1 MYLKSIKAVGFKS
14 FADKIELDIKDG
26 ITCIVGPNG
35 SGKSNILDAVKWVLG
50 EQSVKTLRGTGSM
63 SDVIFNG
70 SKSRSPMS
78 RASVALTIDNS
89 NHYLKSEFNEIEVKR
104 VVYRTGENEYY
115 LNNAK
120 VRLKDI
126 TDLFIDSGASRDA
139 YNIISQGTVEDIVNS
154 KPEARR
160 VIIEEAAGVLK
171 YKKHKEESLRKLEKT
186 KDNLNTINLLIS
198 ELETSLEPL
207 RIQSIK
213 AKKFNEYKDN
223 LKNLEIALIVNDIK
237 KINLEYNKLKAR
249 NEELKSLIEEL
260 TAKINKD
267 TATLEVSKLSN
278 LEVESTLNKLNQN
291 LVELERQI
299 ANTNAKKTMI
309 LERKKLNSNNDATL
323 NNVLNLKEEILSIG
337 KNINSLEDEIKAL
350 NSKKDE
356 LKTTLD
362 SIDNEELILRKN
374 YVTESNEYNRKN
386 KELLELNNKIDILNN
401 NILNEVNIPLPVKSI
416 LNNPRLKGIYNTV
429 GKLLTFDDAYMNAI
443 ETTLGASINYLVVDS
458 ETSVK
463 QAINYLKEQG
473 LGRATFLPLN
483 IIKPKY
489 LDSNIIDSLKNTS
502 GFIDTAINLVKYDKA
517 YDNIMQNL
525 LATTIIVKDIDA
537 LNSIAKHL
545 NYKYKVVSLDG
556 DISYA
561 GGSISGGAKKNSNSI
576 LKDRY
581 ELTKLETNKV
591 NLETNIRVIDTK
603 INTLNQ
609 EQEEIKNKKN
619 KVNNEYIELKETI
632 NRKNISLAEL
642 QSNYKDKENTIKNN
656 EAILNNTVDIELDNI
671 LKSYYELNGRKD
683 NLLRTIK
690 DYKEKLETA
699 RGDLAELELNIK
711 NKNHSLNKYNSEFN
725 SNEITL
731 GKYDV
736 KLDNYL
742 LTLNEEYTMTYEKAL
757 HEIDTNIDIET
768 TRLQVSKLKSS
779 IKDLGEVNLGS
790 ISEFERV
797 NERYTFLTTQKDD
810 LVKSIEELETAIA
823 SLDEIMKER
832 FKATFA
838 SVNMEFQKVFKILFR
853 GGEGHL
859 ELTDKDNLLETGVEI
874 IAQPPG
880 KKLSS
885 ITLFSGGE
893 RTLTAISLLFAI
905 LNVKTV
911 PFVILDEVEAALDEA
926 NVDVFG
932 KYLET
937 RKDKSQFII
946 ITHKK
951 RTMEYADTLY
961 GITMQE
967 EGVSKLVSVRME
979 ENEEN
984 KDN

>member
-249 NEELKSLIEEL
+249 NEELMSLIEEL

-299 ANTNAKKTMI
+299 ADTNAKKTMI

-362 SIDNEELILRKN
+362 FIDNEELILRKN

-463 QAINYLKEQG
+463 QAINYLKEQR

-489 LDSNIIDSLKNTS
+489 LDSNIIDSLKNTA

-609 EQEEIKNKKN
+609 EQEELKNKKN

-671 LKSYYELNGRKD
+671 LKSYYELNGKKD

-979 ENEEN
+979 EK

>member
-50 EQSVKTLRGTGSM
+50 EQSVKSLRGSGSM

-104 VVYRTGENEYY
+104 VVYRSGENEYY
-115 LNNAK
+115 LNNTK

-139 YNIISQGTVEDIVNS
+139 YNIISQGTVEDIVSS

-186 KDNLNTINLLIS
+186 KDNLDTINLLIS

-223 LKNLEIALIVNDIK
+223 LKTLEIALIVNDIK
-237 KINLEYNKLKAR
+237 KINLEYNKLKTR

-260 TAKINKD
+260 NAKVSKD
-267 TATLEVSKLSN
+267 TATLEVNKLSN
-278 LEVESTLNKLNQN
+278 LEVEGALNKLNQN
-291 LVELERQI
+291 LVDLERLI
-299 ANTNAKKTMI
+299 ADTNAKKTLI
-309 LERKKLNSNNDATL
+309 LERKKLNSNNDITL
-323 NNVLNLKEEILSIG
+323 NNVLNLKEEVLSLE
-337 KNINSLEDEIKAL
+337 KNINSLEEEINTL
-350 NSKKDE
+350 NRKKDD
-356 LKTTLD
+356 LRASID
-362 SIDNEELILRKN
+362 SLDNEELILRKD
-374 YVTESNEYNRKN
+374 YVTNSNELNKKN
-386 KELLELNNKIDILNN
+386 KDLLELNNKIDILNN

-429 GKLLTFDDAYMNAI
+429 GKLLTFDDLYMNAI
-443 ETTLGASINYLVVDS
+443 ETTLGASLNYLVVDS

-463 QAINYLKEQG
+463 QAINYLKEQR

-483 IIKPKY
+483 IIKPKC
-489 LDSNIIDSLKNTS
+489 LDSSVLETLKNSS
-502 GFIDTAINLVKYDKA
+502 GFIDIAINLVKFDEA
-517 YDNIMQNL
+517 YRNIMQNL
-525 LATTIIVKDIDA
+525 LGNTIVVKDIDA
-537 LNSIAKHL
+537 LNSIAKLL
-545 NYKYKVVSLDG
+545 NYKYKVVSLEG

-581 ELTKLETNKV
+581 ELTKLETSKV
-591 NLETNIRVIDTK
+591 NLETSIHLLETK
-603 INTLNQ
+603 INGLNKDN
-609 EQEEIKNKKN
+609 EDLKTKKN
-619 KVNNEYIELKETI
+619 KLNNEFIELKETI
-632 NRKNISLAEL
+632 NRKSISLTEL
-642 QSNYKDKENTIKNN
+642 EQNYKDKENTIKNN
-656 EAILNNTVDIELDNI
+656 EAILNNTIDKELEDI
-671 LKSYYELNGRKD
+671 LKYYYELSGKKD
-683 NLLRTIK
+683 TLLRTIK
-690 DYKEKLETA
+690 EYKEKLETS
-699 RGDLAELELNIK
+699 REDLAEAELNIK
-711 NKNHSLNKYNSEFN
+711 NKNKDLNKYSTEFN
-725 SNEITL
+725 SNEVTL

-757 HEIDTNIDIET
+757 SEVDTNIDIET
-768 TRLQVSKLKSS
+768 TRLQVSKLKSL
-779 IKDLGEVNLGS
+779 IKELGEVNLGS
-790 ISEFERV
+790 ISEFERI
-797 NERYTFLTTQKDD
+797 NERYTFLTTQQDD
-810 LVKSIEELETAIA
+810 LVKSIEELKTAIL

-832 FKATFA
+832 FKETFEK
-838 SVNMEFQKVFKILFR
+838 VNTEFQKVFRILFR

-979 ENEEN
+979 ENEN
-984 KDN
+984 N

>member
-50 EQSVKTLRGTGSM
+50 EQSVKTLRGSGSM

-104 VVYRTGENEYY
+104 VVYRSGENEYY
-115 LNNAK
+115 LNNTK

-139 YNIISQGTVEDIVNS
+139 YNIISQGTVEDIVSS

-207 RIQSIK
+207 RVQSIK
-213 AKKFNEYKDN
+213 ARKYNEYKDN
-223 LKNLEIALIVNDIK
+223 LKTLEIALIVNDIK
-237 KINLEYNKLKAR
+237 KINLEYNKLKTR

-260 TAKINKD
+260 NAKVSKD
-267 TATLEVSKLSN
+267 TASLEITKLGN
-278 LEVESTLNKLNQN
+278 LEIEGTLNKLNQS
-291 LVELERQI
+291 LVELERLI
-299 ANTNAKKTMI
+299 ADTNAKKTLI
-309 LERKKLNSNNDATL
+309 LERKKLNSNNDVTL
-323 NNVLNLKEEILSIG
+323 NNVLNLKEEALSLE
-337 KNINSLEDEIKAL
+337 KNINSLEEEIKNL
-350 NSKKDE
+350 NTKKDD
-356 LKTTLD
+356 LRASID
-362 SIDNEELILRKN
+362 SLDNEELILRKD
-374 YVTESNEYNRKN
+374 YVTHSNELNKKN
-386 KELLELNNKIDILNN
+386 KDLLELNNRIDILNN

-429 GKLLTFDDAYMNAI
+429 GKLLTFDDMYMNAI
-443 ETTLGASINYLVVDS
+443 ETTLGASLNYLVVDN

-463 QAINYLKEQG
+463 QAINYLKEQR

-489 LDSNIIDSLKNTS
+489 LDSNILETLKNAS
-502 GFIDTAINLVKYDKA
+502 GFIDVAINLVKYDEA
-517 YDNIMQNL
+517 YSNIMQNL
-525 LATTIIVKDIDA
+525 LGNTIVVKDIDA
-537 LNSIAKHL
+537 LNSIAKLL
-545 NYKYKVVSLDG
+545 NYKYKVVSLEG

-591 NLETNIRVIDTK
+591 NLETSIHLLETK
-603 INTLNQ
+603 INALNKDN
-609 EQEEIKNKKN
+609 EELKNKKN
-619 KVNNEYIELKETI
+619 KLNNEYIELKETI
-632 NRKNISLAEL
+632 NRKNISLTEL
-642 QSNYKDKENTIKNN
+642 EQNYKDKENTIKNN
-656 EAILNNTVDIELDNI
+656 EAILNNTIDKELDDI
-671 LKSYYELNGRKD
+671 LKYYYELSGKKD
-683 NLLRTIK
+683 TLLRTIK
-690 DYKEKLETA
+690 EYKEKLETS
-699 RGDLAELELNIK
+699 RGDLAEAELNIK
-711 NKNHSLNKYNSEFN
+711 NKNKDLNKYNTEFN
-725 SNEITL
+725 SNEVTL

-757 HEIDTNIDIET
+757 SEVDTNIDIET
-768 TRLQVSKLKSS
+768 TRLQVSKLKSL
-779 IKDLGEVNLGS
+779 IKELGEVNLGS

-797 NERYTFLTTQKDD
+797 NERYTFLTTQQDD

-832 FKATFA
+832 FKETFEK
-838 SVNMEFQKVFKILFR
+838 VNLEFQKVFKILFR

-979 ENEEN
+979 ENEN
-984 KDN
+984 N

>member
-126 TDLFIDSGASRDA
+126 TNLFIDSGASRDA

-463 QAINYLKEQG
+463 QAINYLKEQR

-489 LDSNIIDSLKNTS
+489 LDSNIIDSLKNTT

-671 LKSYYELNGRKD
+671 LKSYYELNGKKD

-790 ISEFERV
+790 IAEFERV

-979 ENEEN
+979 EN

>member
-115 LNNAK
+115 LNNTK

-139 YNIISQGTVEDIVNS
+139 YNIISQGTVEDIVSS

-186 KDNLNTINLLIS
+186 KDNLNTINLLIN

-260 TAKINKD
+260 TARINKD
-267 TATLEVSKLSN
+267 TATLEVNKLSN

-291 LVELERQI
+291 LVDLEREI
-299 ANTNAKKTMI
+299 ADANAKKTMI
-309 LERKKLNSNNDATL
+309 LERKKLNSNNDVTL

-337 KNINSLEDEIKAL
+337 KNINSLEGEIKTL
-350 NSKKDE
+350 NSKKDD
-356 LKTTLD
+356 LKANID
-362 SIDNEELILRKN
+362 SIDNEELMLRKN
-374 YVTESNEYNRKN
+374 YVTESNEYNQKN
-386 KELLELNNKIDILNN
+386 KELLELNNRIDILNN
-401 NILNEVNIPLPVKSI
+401 NILNEVNVPLPVKSI

-429 GKLLTFDDAYMNAI
+429 GKLLTFDDIYMSAI
-443 ETTLGASINYLVVDS
+443 ETTLGASLNYLVVDN
-458 ETSVK
+458 EASVK
-463 QAINYLKEQG
+463 QAINYLKEQR

-489 LDSNIIDSLKNTS
+489 LESSVEKTLKNTS
-502 GFIDTAINLVKYDKA
+502 GFVDTAINLVKYDSA

-525 LATTIIVKDIDA
+525 LATTIVVKDIDA
-537 LNSIAKHL
+537 LNNIAKRL

-591 NLETNIRVIDTK
+591 NLETSIRVIEAK
-603 INTLNQ
+603 INSLNQ
-609 EQEEIKNKKN
+609 EQEEMILKKN
-619 KVNNEYIELKETI
+619 KLNNEYIELKETI
-632 NRKNISLAEL
+632 NRKNISLSEL
-642 QSNYKDKENTIKNN
+642 QNNYKDKETTIKNN

-683 NLLRTIK
+683 KLLRTIK

-711 NKNHSLNKYNSEFN
+711 NKNRDLNKYNSEFN
-725 SNEITL
+725 SNEVIL

-757 HEIDTNIDIET
+757 REVDTNIDIET

-779 IKDLGEVNLGS
+779 IKELGEVNLGS

-797 NERYTFLTTQKDD
+797 NERHTFLTTQKTD

-832 FKATFA
+832 FKATFEA
-838 SVNMEFQKVFKILFR
+838 VNNEFQNVFKILFR
-853 GGEGHL
+853 GDEGHL

-979 ENEEN
+979 ENET

>member
-78 RASVALTIDNS
+78 RASVSLTIDNS

-115 LNNAK
+115 LNNTK

-139 YNIISQGTVEDIVNS
+139 YNIISQGTVEDIVSS

-186 KDNLNTINLLIS
+186 KDNLNTINLLIN

-207 RIQSIK
+207 RVQSIK
-213 AKKFNEYKDN
+213 AKKFNEYKNN

-249 NEELKSLIEEL
+249 NEELKTLIEEL
-260 TAKINKD
+260 NAKVSKD
-267 TATLEVSKLSN
+267 TATLEVNKLSN
-278 LEVESTLNKLNQN
+278 LEVETTLNKLNQN

-299 ANTNAKKTMI
+299 ADTNAKKTMI

-337 KNINSLEDEIKAL
+337 KNINSLEEEIKTL
-350 NSKKDE
+350 NSKKE
-356 LKTTLD
+356 KLKSNLD
-362 SIDNEELILRKN
+362 SIDNEELIIRKN
-374 YVTESNEYNRKN
+374 YVTESNEYNKKN
-386 KELLELNNKIDILNN
+386 KELLELNNRMDILNN
-401 NILNEVNIPLPVKSI
+401 NILNEVNVPLPVKSI

-429 GKLLTFDDAYMNAI
+429 GKLLNFDDAYMNAI
-443 ETTLGASINYLVVDS
+443 ETTLGASLNYLVVDN

-463 QAINYLKEQG
+463 QAINYLKEQR

-489 LDSNIIDSLKNTS
+489 LESNVLDTLKNMS
-502 GFIDTAINLVKYDKA
+502 GFVDTAINLVKYDPA

-525 LATTIIVKDIDA
+525 LSTTIVVKDIDA
-537 LNSIAKHL
+537 LNNIAKRL
-545 NYKYKVVSLDG
+545 NYKYKIVSLDG

-561 GGSISGGAKKNSNSI
+561 GGSISGGAKKNGNSI

-591 NLETNIRVIDTK
+591 NLETSIRVIEAK
-603 INTLNQ
+603 INSLNQ

-619 KVNNEYIELKETI
+619 KINNEYIELKETI
-632 NRKNISLAEL
+632 NRKNISLSEL
-642 QSNYKDKENTIKNN
+642 RSNYKDKENTIKNN
-656 EAILNNTVDIELDNI
+656 EAILNNTVDQELDNI
-671 LKSYYELNGRKD
+671 LKTYYDLNGQKD

-711 NKNHSLNKYNSEFN
+711 NKNKDLNKYNSEFN
-725 SNEITL
+725 INEITL

-757 HEIDTNIDIET
+757 REVDTNIDIET

-779 IKDLGEVNLGS
+779 IKELGEVNLGS
-790 ISEFERV
+790 IAEFERV

-832 FKATFA
+832 FKATFEA
-838 SVNMEFQKVFKILFR
+838 VNNEFQKVFKILFR

-979 ENEEN
+979 DNET

>member
-260 TAKINKD
+260 TAKINKN

-299 ANTNAKKTMI
+299 ADTNAKKTMI

-429 GKLLTFDDAYMNAI
+429 GKLLTFDDAYMSAI

-463 QAINYLKEQG
+463 QAINYLKEQR

-483 IIKPKY
+483 IIKPKC

-979 ENEEN
+979 EN

>member
-299 ANTNAKKTMI
+299 ADTNAKKTMI

-463 QAINYLKEQG
+463 QAINYLKEQR

-489 LDSNIIDSLKNTS
+489 LDSNIIDSLKNTT

-591 NLETNIRVIDTK
+591 NLETNIRAIDTK

-671 LKSYYELNGRKD
+671 LKSYYELNGKKD

-711 NKNHSLNKYNSEFN
+711 NKNHSLNKYNNEFN

-790 ISEFERV
+790 IAEFERV

-979 ENEEN
+979 EN

>member
-186 KDNLNTINLLIS
+186 KDNLNTINLLIN

-299 ANTNAKKTMI
+299 ADTNAKKTMI

-463 QAINYLKEQG
+463 QAINYLKEQR

-489 LDSNIIDSLKNTS
+489 LDSNIIDSLKNTA

-609 EQEEIKNKKN
+609 EQEELKNKKN

-671 LKSYYELNGRKD
+671 LKSYYELNGKKD

-790 ISEFERV
+790 IAEFERV

-810 LVKSIEELETAIA
+810 LVKSIEELETAIT

-853 GGEGHL
+853 GGEGRL

-979 ENEEN
+979 EN

>member
-78 RASVALTIDNS
+78 RASVSLTIDNS

-115 LNNAK
+115 LNNTK

-139 YNIISQGTVEDIVNS
+139 YNIISQGTVEDIVSS

-207 RIQSIK
+207 RVQSIK

-249 NEELKSLIEEL
+249 NEELKTLIEEL
-260 TAKINKD
+260 NAKVSKD
-267 TATLEVSKLSN
+267 TATLEVNKLSN
-278 LEVESTLNKLNQN
+278 LEVETTLNKLNQN

-299 ANTNAKKTMI
+299 ADTNAKKTMI

-337 KNINSLEDEIKAL
+337 KNINFLEEEIKTL
-350 NSKKDE
+350 NSKKE
-356 LKTTLD
+356 KLKSNLD

-374 YVTESNEYNRKN
+374 YVTESNEYNNKN
-386 KELLELNNKIDILNN
+386 KELLELNNRMDILNN
-401 NILNEVNIPLPVKSI
+401 NILNEVNVPLPVKSI

-429 GKLLTFDDAYMNAI
+429 GKLLTFDDIYMNAI
-443 ETTLGASINYLVVDS
+443 ETTLGASLNYLVVDN

-463 QAINYLKEQG
+463 QAINYLKEQR

-483 IIKPKY
+483 IIKFKY
-489 LDSNIIDSLKNTS
+489 LDSNVLDTLKNMS
-502 GFIDTAINLVKYDKA
+502 GFVDIAINLVKYDPA

-525 LATTIIVKDIDA
+525 LATTIVVKDIDA
-537 LNSIAKHL
+537 LNNIAKRL
-545 NYKYKVVSLDG
+545 NYKYKIVSLDG

-581 ELTKLETNKV
+581 ELTKLETSKV
-591 NLETNIRVIDTK
+591 NLETNIRVIETK
-603 INTLNQ
+603 INSLNQ

-619 KVNNEYIELKETI
+619 KINNEYIELKETI
-632 NRKNISLAEL
+632 NRKNISLSEL
-642 QSNYKDKENTIKNN
+642 KNNYKDKENTIKNN
-656 EAILNNTVDIELDNI
+656 EAILNNTVDQELDNI
-671 LKSYYELNGRKD
+671 LKTYYDLNGQKD

-690 DYKEKLETA
+690 DYKEKLELA

-711 NKNHSLNKYNSEFN
+711 NKNKDLNKYNSEFN

-757 HEIDTNIDIET
+757 REVDTNIDIET

-779 IKDLGEVNLGS
+779 IKELGEVSLGS
-790 ISEFERV
+790 IAEFERV

-832 FKATFA
+832 FKATFEA
-838 SVNMEFQKVFKILFR
+838 VNNEFQKVFKILFR

-979 ENEEN
+979 EN

>member
-299 ANTNAKKTMI
+299 ADTNAKKTMI

-463 QAINYLKEQG
+463 QAINYLKEQR

-489 LDSNIIDSLKNTS
+489 LDSNIIDSLKNTT

-609 EQEEIKNKKN
+609 EQEELKNKKN

-671 LKSYYELNGRKD
+671 LKSYYELNGKKD

-790 ISEFERV
+790 IAEFERV

-979 ENEEN
+979 EN

>member
-186 KDNLNTINLLIS
+186 KDNLNTINLLIN

-299 ANTNAKKTMI
+299 ADTNAKKTMI

-463 QAINYLKEQG
+463 QAINYLKEQR

-483 IIKPKY
+483 IIKPKC

-609 EQEEIKNKKN
+609 EQEELKSKKN

-671 LKSYYELNGRKD
+671 LKSYYELNGKKD

-790 ISEFERV
+790 IAEFERV

-951 RTMEYADTLY
+951 RTMEYADILY

-979 ENEEN
+979 EN

>member
-186 KDNLNTINLLIS
+186 KDNLNTINLLIN

-299 ANTNAKKTMI
+299 ADTNAKKTMI

-463 QAINYLKEQG
+463 QAINYLKEQR

-483 IIKPKY
+483 IIKPKC

-609 EQEEIKNKKN
+609 EQEELKNKKN

-790 ISEFERV
+790 IAEFERV

-951 RTMEYADTLY
+951 RTMEYADILY

-979 ENEEN
+979 EN

>member
-115 LNNAK
+115 LNNTK

-139 YNIISQGTVEDIVNS
+139 YNIISQGTVEDIVSS

-186 KDNLNTINLLIS
+186 KDNLDTINLLIN

-267 TATLEVSKLSN
+267 TATLEVNKLSN
-278 LEVESTLNKLNQN
+278 LEVEGTLNKLNQN
-291 LVELERQI
+291 LVELEREI
-299 ANTNAKKTMI
+299 AETNAKKTMI
-309 LERKKLNSNNDATL
+309 LERKKLNSNNDVTL

-337 KNINSLEDEIKAL
+337 KNINSLEEEIKTL
-350 NSKKDE
+350 NNKKDD
-356 LKTTLD
+356 LKANMD

-386 KELLELNNKIDILNN
+386 KELLELNNRIDILNN
-401 NILNEVNIPLPVKSI
+401 NILNEVNVPLPVKSI

-429 GKLLTFDDAYMNAI
+429 GKLLTFDDIYMSAI
-443 ETTLGASINYLVVDS
+443 ETTLGASLNYLVVDN
-458 ETSVK
+458 EASVK
-463 QAINYLKEQG
+463 QAINYLKEQR

-489 LDSNIIDSLKNTS
+489 LDSSVEETLKNTS
-502 GFIDTAINLVKYDKA
+502 GFVDTAINLVKYDVA

-525 LATTIIVKDIDA
+525 LATTIVVKDIDA
-537 LNSIAKHL
+537 LNSIAKRL

-591 NLETNIRVIDTK
+591 NLETSIRVIETK
-603 INTLNQ
+603 INSLNQ

-619 KVNNEYIELKETI
+619 KLNNEYIELKETI
-632 NRKNISLAEL
+632 NRKNISLSEL
-642 QSNYKDKENTIKNN
+642 QNNYKDKETTIKNN

-711 NKNHSLNKYNSEFN
+711 NKNRDLNKYNSEFN
-725 SNEITL
+725 SNEVIL

-757 HEIDTNIDIET
+757 REVDTNIDIET

-779 IKDLGEVNLGS
+779 IKELGEVNLGS
-790 ISEFERV
+790 IAEFERV
-797 NERYTFLTTQKDD
+797 NERYTFLTTQKTD
-810 LVKSIEELETAIA
+810 LVKSVEELETAIA

-832 FKATFA
+832 FKATFEA
-838 SVNMEFQKVFKILFR
+838 VNSEFQKVFKILFR

-979 ENEEN
+979 DNET

>member
-115 LNNAK
+115 LNNTK

-139 YNIISQGTVEDIVNS
+139 YNIISQGTVEDIVSS

-186 KDNLNTINLLIS
+186 KDNLNTINLLIN

-267 TATLEVSKLSN
+267 TATLEVNKLSN

-291 LVELERQI
+291 LVDLEREI
-299 ANTNAKKTMI
+299 ADANAKKTMI
-309 LERKKLNSNNDATL
+309 LERKKLNSNNDVTL

-337 KNINSLEDEIKAL
+337 KNINSLEGEIKTL
-350 NSKKDE
+350 NSKKDD
-356 LKTTLD
+356 LKANID
-362 SIDNEELILRKN
+362 SIDNEELMLRKN
-374 YVTESNEYNRKN
+374 YVTESNEYNQKN
-386 KELLELNNKIDILNN
+386 KELLELNNRIDILNN
-401 NILNEVNIPLPVKSI
+401 NILNEVNVPLPVKSI

-429 GKLLTFDDAYMNAI
+429 GKLLTFDDIYMSAI
-443 ETTLGASINYLVVDS
+443 ETTLGASLNYLVVDN
-458 ETSVK
+458 EASVK
-463 QAINYLKEQG
+463 QAINYLKEQR

-489 LDSNIIDSLKNTS
+489 LESSVEKTLKNTS
-502 GFIDTAINLVKYDKA
+502 GFVDTAINLVKYDSA

-525 LATTIIVKDIDA
+525 LATTIVVKDIDA
-537 LNSIAKHL
+537 LNNIAKRL

-561 GGSISGGAKKNSNSI
+561 GGSISGGSKKNSNSI

-591 NLETNIRVIDTK
+591 NLETSIRVIEAK
-603 INTLNQ
+603 INSLNQ
-609 EQEEIKNKKN
+609 EQEEMILKKN
-619 KVNNEYIELKETI
+619 KLNNEYIELKETI
-632 NRKNISLAEL
+632 NRKNISLSEL
-642 QSNYKDKENTIKNN
+642 QNNYKDKETTIKNN

-671 LKSYYELNGRKD
+671 LKGYYELNGRKD
-683 NLLRTIK
+683 KLLRTIK

-711 NKNHSLNKYNSEFN
+711 NKNRDLNKYNSEFN
-725 SNEITL
+725 SNEVIL

-757 HEIDTNIDIET
+757 REVDTNIDIET

-779 IKDLGEVNLGS
+779 IKELGEVNLGS
-790 ISEFERV
+790 ISEFERL
-797 NERYTFLTTQKDD
+797 NERYTFLTTQKTD

-832 FKATFA
+832 FKATFEA
-838 SVNMEFQKVFKILFR
+838 VNNEFQKVFKILFR

-979 ENEEN
+979 ENET

>member
-78 RASVALTIDNS
+78 RASVSLTIDNS

-115 LNNAK
+115 LNNTK

-139 YNIISQGTVEDIVNS
+139 YNIISQGTVEDIVSS

-186 KDNLNTINLLIS
+186 KDNLNTINLLIN

-207 RIQSIK
+207 RVQSIK
-213 AKKFNEYKDN
+213 AKKFNEYKNN

-249 NEELKSLIEEL
+249 NEELKTLIEEL
-260 TAKINKD
+260 NAKVSKD
-267 TATLEVSKLSN
+267 TATLEVNKLSN
-278 LEVESTLNKLNQN
+278 LEVETTLNKLNQN

-299 ANTNAKKTMI
+299 ADTNAKKTMI

-323 NNVLNLKEEILSIG
+323 NNVLNLKEEVLSIG
-337 KNINSLEDEIKAL
+337 KNINSLEEEIKTL
-350 NSKKDE
+350 NSKKE
-356 LKTTLD
+356 KLKSTLD

-374 YVTESNEYNRKN
+374 YVTESNEYNKKN
-386 KELLELNNKIDILNN
+386 KELLELNNRMDILNN
-401 NILNEVNIPLPVKSI
+401 NILNEVNVPLPVKSI

-443 ETTLGASINYLVVDS
+443 ETTLGASLNYLVVDN

-463 QAINYLKEQG
+463 QAINYLKEQR

-489 LDSNIIDSLKNTS
+489 LDSNVLDTLKNMS
-502 GFIDTAINLVKYDKA
+502 GFVDTAINLVKYDPA

-525 LATTIIVKDIDA
+525 LSTTIVVKDIDA
-537 LNSIAKHL
+537 LNNIAKRL
-545 NYKYKVVSLDG
+545 NYKYKIVSLDG

-561 GGSISGGAKKNSNSI
+561 GGSISGGAKKNGNSI

-591 NLETNIRVIDTK
+591 NLETSIRVIEAK
-603 INTLNQ
+603 INSLNQ

-619 KVNNEYIELKETI
+619 KINNEYIELKETI
-632 NRKNISLAEL
+632 NRKNISLSEL
-642 QSNYKDKENTIKNN
+642 RSNYKDKENTIKNN
-656 EAILNNTVDIELDNI
+656 EAILNNTVDQELDNI
-671 LKSYYELNGRKD
+671 LKTYYDLNGQKD

-711 NKNHSLNKYNSEFN
+711 NKNKDLNKYTSEFN

-757 HEIDTNIDIET
+757 REVDTNIDIET

-779 IKDLGEVNLGS
+779 IKELGEVNLGS
-790 ISEFERV
+790 IAEFERV

-832 FKATFA
+832 FKTTFEA
-838 SVNMEFQKVFKILFR
+838 VNNEFQKVFKILFR

-979 ENEEN
+979 EN

>member
-50 EQSVKTLRGTGSM
+50 EQSVKSLRGSGSM

-104 VVYRTGENEYY
+104 VVYRSGENEYY
-115 LNNAK
+115 LNNTK

-139 YNIISQGTVEDIVNS
+139 YNIISQGTVEDIVSS

-223 LKNLEIALIVNDIK
+223 LKTLEIALIVNDIK
-237 KINLEYNKLKAR
+237 KINLEYNKLKTR

-260 TAKINKD
+260 NAKVSKD
-267 TATLEVSKLSN
+267 TATLEVNKLSN
-278 LEVESTLNKLNQN
+278 LEVEGALNKLNQN
-291 LVELERQI
+291 LVDLERLI
-299 ANTNAKKTMI
+299 ADTNAKKTLI
-309 LERKKLNSNNDATL
+309 LERKKLNSNNDITL
-323 NNVLNLKEEILSIG
+323 NNVLNLKEEVLSLE
-337 KNINSLEDEIKAL
+337 KNINSLEEEINTL
-350 NSKKDE
+350 DRKKDD
-356 LKTTLD
+356 LRASID
-362 SIDNEELILRKN
+362 SLDNEELILRKD
-374 YVTESNEYNRKN
+374 YVTNSNELNKKN
-386 KELLELNNKIDILNN
+386 KDLLELNNKIDILNN

-429 GKLLTFDDAYMNAI
+429 GKLLTFDDLYMNAI
-443 ETTLGASINYLVVDS
+443 ETTLGASLNYLVVDS

-463 QAINYLKEQG
+463 QAINYLKEQR

-489 LDSNIIDSLKNTS
+489 LDSSVLETLKNSS
-502 GFIDTAINLVKYDKA
+502 GFIDIAINLVKFDEA
-517 YDNIMQNL
+517 YSNIMQNL
-525 LATTIIVKDIDA
+525 LGNTIVVKDIDA
-537 LNSIAKHL
+537 LNNIAKLL
-545 NYKYKVVSLDG
+545 NYKYKVVSLEG

-581 ELTKLETNKV
+581 ELTKLETSKV
-591 NLETNIRVIDTK
+591 NLETSIHLLETK
-603 INTLNQ
+603 INGLNKDN
-609 EQEEIKNKKN
+609 EDLKTKKN
-619 KVNNEYIELKETI
+619 KLNNEFIELKETI
-632 NRKNISLAEL
+632 NRKNISLTEL
-642 QSNYKDKENTIKNN
+642 EQNYKDKENTIKNN
-656 EAILNNTVDIELDNI
+656 EAILNNTIDKELEDI
-671 LKSYYELNGRKD
+671 LKYYYELSGKKD
-683 NLLRTIK
+683 TLLRTIK
-690 DYKEKLETA
+690 EYKEKLETS
-699 RGDLAELELNIK
+699 REDLAEAELNIK
-711 NKNHSLNKYNSEFN
+711 NKNKDLNKYSNEFN
-725 SNEITL
+725 SNEVTL

-757 HEIDTNIDIET
+757 SEVDTNIDIET
-768 TRLQVSKLKSS
+768 TRLQVSKLKSL
-779 IKDLGEVNLGS
+779 IKELGEVNLGG
-790 ISEFERV
+790 ISEFERI
-797 NERYTFLTTQKDD
+797 NERYTFLTTQQDD
-810 LVKSIEELETAIA
+810 LVKSIDELKTAIL

-832 FKATFA
+832 FKETFEK
-838 SVNMEFQKVFKILFR
+838 VNTEFQKVFRILFR

-979 ENEEN
+979 ENEN
-984 KDN
+984 N

>member
-78 RASVALTIDNS
+78 RASVSLTIDNS

-115 LNNAK
+115 LNNTK

-139 YNIISQGTVEDIVNS
+139 YNIISQGTVEDIVSS

-207 RIQSIK
+207 RVQSIK

-249 NEELKSLIEEL
+249 NEELKTLIEEL
-260 TAKINKD
+260 NAKVSKD
-267 TATLEVSKLSN
+267 TATLEVNKLSN
-278 LEVESTLNKLNQN
+278 LEVETTLNKLNQN

-299 ANTNAKKTMI
+299 ADTNAKKTMI

-337 KNINSLEDEIKAL
+337 KNINFLEEEIKTL
-350 NSKKDE
+350 NSKKE
-356 LKTTLD
+356 KLKSNLD

-374 YVTESNEYNRKN
+374 YVTESNEYNNKN
-386 KELLELNNKIDILNN
+386 KELLELNNRMDILNN
-401 NILNEVNIPLPVKSI
+401 NILNEVNVPLPVKSI

-429 GKLLTFDDAYMNAI
+429 GKLLTFDDIYMNAI
-443 ETTLGASINYLVVDS
+443 ETTLGASLNYLVVDN

-463 QAINYLKEQG
+463 QAINYLKEQR

-489 LDSNIIDSLKNTS
+489 LDSNVLDTLKNMS
-502 GFIDTAINLVKYDKA
+502 GFVDIAINLVKYDPA

-525 LATTIIVKDIDA
+525 LATTIVVKDIDA
-537 LNSIAKHL
+537 LNNIAKRL
-545 NYKYKVVSLDG
+545 NYKYKIVSLDG

-581 ELTKLETNKV
+581 ELTKLETSKV
-591 NLETNIRVIDTK
+591 NLETNIRVIETK
-603 INTLNQ
+603 INSLNQ

-619 KVNNEYIELKETI
+619 KINNEYIELKETI
-632 NRKNISLAEL
+632 NRKNISLSEL
-642 QSNYKDKENTIKNN
+642 KNNYKDKENTIKNN
-656 EAILNNTVDIELDNI
+656 EAILNNTVDQELDNI
-671 LKSYYELNGRKD
+671 LKTYYDLNGQKD
-683 NLLRTIK
+683 NLLRIIK
-690 DYKEKLETA
+690 DYKEKLELA

-711 NKNHSLNKYNSEFN
+711 NKNKDLNKYNSEFN
-725 SNEITL
+725 SNEVTL

-757 HEIDTNIDIET
+757 REVDTNIDIET

-779 IKDLGEVNLGS
+779 IKELGEVNLGS
-790 ISEFERV
+790 IAEFERV
-797 NERYTFLTTQKDD
+797 NERYTFLTTQKED

-832 FKATFA
+832 FKATFEA
-838 SVNMEFQKVFKILFR
+838 VNNEFQKVFKILFR

-979 ENEEN
+979 EN

>member
-186 KDNLNTINLLIS
+186 KDNLNTINLLIN

-237 KINLEYNKLKAR
+237 KINLEYNKLKQR

-267 TATLEVSKLSN
+267 TANLEVNKLSN
-278 LEVESTLNKLNQN
+278 LEVEGTLNKLNQN

-299 ANTNAKKTMI
+299 ADTNAKKTMI

-463 QAINYLKEQG
+463 QAINYLKEQR

-489 LDSNIIDSLKNTS
+489 LDSNIIDSLKNTA

-671 LKSYYELNGRKD
+671 LKSYYELNGKKD

-790 ISEFERV
+790 IAEFERV

-979 ENEEN
+979 EN

>member
-186 KDNLNTINLLIS
+186 KDNLNTINLLIN

-299 ANTNAKKTMI
+299 ADTNAKKTMI

-323 NNVLNLKEEILSIG
+323 NNVLNLKEEILSIS

-356 LKTTLD
+356 LRTTLD

-443 ETTLGASINYLVVDS
+443 ETTLGASINYLVVDN

-463 QAINYLKEQG
+463 QAINYLKEQR

-489 LDSNIIDSLKNTS
+489 LDSNIIDSLKNTT

-591 NLETNIRVIDTK
+591 NLETSIRVIDTK

-609 EQEEIKNKKN
+609 EQEEIKNKKS

-671 LKSYYELNGRKD
+671 LKSYYELNGKKD

-690 DYKEKLETA
+690 DYKERLETA

-790 ISEFERV
+790 IAEFERV
-797 NERYTFLTTQKDD
+797 NERYTFLTTQKND
-810 LVKSIEELETAIA
+810 LVKSIAELETAIA

-979 ENEEN
+979 EN

>member
-50 EQSVKTLRGTGSM
+50 EQSVKSLRGSGSM

-104 VVYRTGENEYY
+104 VVYRSGENEYY
-115 LNNAK
+115 LNNTK

-139 YNIISQGTVEDIVNS
+139 YNIISQGTVEDIVSS

-223 LKNLEIALIVNDIK
+223 LKTLEIALIVNDIK
-237 KINLEYNKLKAR
+237 KINLEYNKLKTR

-260 TAKINKD
+260 NAKVSKD
-267 TATLEVSKLSN
+267 TATLEVNKLSN
-278 LEVESTLNKLNQN
+278 LEVEGALNKLNQN
-291 LVELERQI
+291 LVDLERLI
-299 ANTNAKKTMI
+299 ADTNAKKTLI
-309 LERKKLNSNNDATL
+309 LERKKLNSNNDITL
-323 NNVLNLKEEILSIG
+323 NNVLNLKEEVLSLE
-337 KNINSLEDEIKAL
+337 KNINSLEEEINTL
-350 NSKKDE
+350 DRKKDD
-356 LKTTLD
+356 LRASID
-362 SIDNEELILRKN
+362 SLDNEELILRKD
-374 YVTESNEYNRKN
+374 YVTNSNELNKKN
-386 KELLELNNKIDILNN
+386 KDLLELNNKIDILNN

-429 GKLLTFDDAYMNAI
+429 GKLLTFDDLYMNAI
-443 ETTLGASINYLVVDS
+443 ETTLGASLNYLVVDS

-463 QAINYLKEQG
+463 QAINYLKEQR

-489 LDSNIIDSLKNTS
+489 LDSSVLETLKNS
-502 GFIDTAINLVKYDKA
+502 AGFIDVAINLVKFDEA
-517 YDNIMQNL
+517 YSNIMQNL
-525 LATTIIVKDIDA
+525 LGNTIVVKDIDA
-537 LNSIAKHL
+537 LNTIAKLL
-545 NYKYKVVSLDG
+545 NYKYKVVSLEG

-581 ELTKLETNKV
+581 ELTKLETSKV
-591 NLETNIRVIDTK
+591 NLETSIHLLETK
-603 INTLNQ
+603 INGLNKDN
-609 EQEEIKNKKN
+609 EELKNKKN
-619 KVNNEYIELKETI
+619 KLNNEYIELKETI
-632 NRKNISLAEL
+632 NRKNISLTEL
-642 QSNYKDKENTIKNN
+642 EQNYNDKENTIKNN
-656 EAILNNTVDIELDNI
+656 EAILNNTIDKELEDI
-671 LKSYYELNGRKD
+671 LKYYYELNGKKD
-683 NLLRTIK
+683 TLLRTIK
-690 DYKEKLETA
+690 EYKEKLETS
-699 RGDLAELELNIK
+699 REDLAEAELNIK
-711 NKNHSLNKYNSEFN
+711 NKNKDLNKYSTEFN
-725 SNEITL
+725 SNEVTL

-757 HEIDTNIDIET
+757 SEVDTNIDIET
-768 TRLQVSKLKSS
+768 TRLQVSKLKSL

-790 ISEFERV
+790 ISEFERI
-797 NERYTFLTTQKDD
+797 NERYTFLTTQQDD
-810 LVKSIEELETAIA
+810 LVKSIEELKTAIL

-832 FKATFA
+832 FKETFEK
-838 SVNMEFQKVFKILFR
+838 VNTEFQKVFRILFR

-979 ENEEN
+979 ENEN
-984 KDN
+984 N

>member
-50 EQSVKTLRGTGSM
+50 EQSVKSLRGSGSM

-104 VVYRTGENEYY
+104 VVYRSGENEYY
-115 LNNAK
+115 LNNTK

-139 YNIISQGTVEDIVNS
+139 YNIISQGTVEDIVSS

-223 LKNLEIALIVNDIK
+223 LKTLEIALIVNDIK
-237 KINLEYNKLKAR
+237 KINLEYNKLKTR

-260 TAKINKD
+260 SAKVSKD
-267 TATLEVSKLSN
+267 TATLEVNKLSN
-278 LEVESTLNKLNQN
+278 LEVEGALNKLNQN
-291 LVELERQI
+291 LVDLECLI
-299 ANTNAKKTMI
+299 ADTNAKKTLI
-309 LERKKLNSNNDATL
+309 LERKKLNSNNDITL
-323 NNVLNLKEEILSIG
+323 NNVLNLKEEVLSLE
-337 KNINSLEDEIKAL
+337 KNINSLEEEINTL
-350 NSKKDE
+350 NRKKDD
-356 LKTTLD
+356 LRASID
-362 SIDNEELILRKN
+362 SLDNEELILRKD
-374 YVTESNEYNRKN
+374 YVTNSNELNKKN
-386 KELLELNNKIDILNN
+386 KDLLELNNKIDILNN

-429 GKLLTFDDAYMNAI
+429 GKLLTFDDLYMNAI
-443 ETTLGASINYLVVDS
+443 ETTLGASLNYLVVDS
-458 ETSVK
+458 EISVK
-463 QAINYLKEQG
+463 QAINYLKEQR

-483 IIKPKY
+483 IIKPKC
-489 LDSNIIDSLKNTS
+489 LDSSVLETLKNSS
-502 GFIDTAINLVKYDKA
+502 GFIDIAINLVKFDEA
-517 YDNIMQNL
+517 YSNIMQNL
-525 LATTIIVKDIDA
+525 LGNTIVVKDIDA
-537 LNSIAKHL
+537 LNNIAKLL
-545 NYKYKVVSLDG
+545 NYKYKVVSLEG

-581 ELTKLETNKV
+581 ELTKLETSKV
-591 NLETNIRVIDTK
+591 NLETSIHLLETK
-603 INTLNQ
+603 INALNKDN
-609 EQEEIKNKKN
+609 EDLKTKKN
-619 KVNNEYIELKETI
+619 KFNNEYIELKETI
-632 NRKNISLAEL
+632 NRKSISLTEL
-642 QSNYKDKENTIKNN
+642 EQNYKDKENTIKNN
-656 EAILNNTVDIELDNI
+656 EAILNNTIDKELEDI
-671 LKSYYELNGRKD
+671 LKYYYELSGKKD
-683 NLLRTIK
+683 TLLRTIK
-690 DYKEKLETA
+690 EYKEKLETS
-699 RGDLAELELNIK
+699 REDLAEAELNIK
-711 NKNHSLNKYNSEFN
+711 NKNKDLNKYNTEFN
-725 SNEITL
+725 SNEVTL

-757 HEIDTNIDIET
+757 SEVDTNIDIET
-768 TRLQVSKLKSS
+768 TRLQVSKLKSL
-779 IKDLGEVNLGS
+779 IKELGEVNLGS
-790 ISEFERV
+790 ISEFERI
-797 NERYTFLTTQKDD
+797 NERYTFLTTQQDD
-810 LVKSIEELETAIA
+810 LVKSIEELKTAIL

-832 FKATFA
+832 FKETFEK
-838 SVNMEFQKVFKILFR
+838 VNTEFQKVFRILFR

-979 ENEEN
+979 ENEN
-984 KDN
+984 N

>member
-186 KDNLNTINLLIS
+186 KDNLNTINLLIN

-249 NEELKSLIEEL
+249 SEELKSLIEEL

-267 TATLEVSKLSN
+267 TAALEVSKLSN

-463 QAINYLKEQG
+463 QAINYLKEQR

-489 LDSNIIDSLKNTS
+489 LDSNIIDSLKNTT

-671 LKSYYELNGRKD
+671 LKSYYELNGKKD

-711 NKNHSLNKYNSEFN
+711 NKNHNLNKYNSEFN
-725 SNEITL
+725 GNEITL

-853 GGEGHL
+853 GGESHL

-979 ENEEN
+979 EN

>member
-50 EQSVKTLRGTGSM
+50 EQSVKSLRGSGSM

-104 VVYRTGENEYY
+104 VVYRSGENEYY
-115 LNNAK
+115 LNNTK

-139 YNIISQGTVEDIVNS
+139 YNIISQGTVEDIVSS

-223 LKNLEIALIVNDIK
+223 LKTLEIALIVNDIK
-237 KINLEYNKLKAR
+237 KINLEYNKLKTR

-260 TAKINKD
+260 NAKVSKD
-267 TATLEVSKLSN
+267 TATLEVNKLSN
-278 LEVESTLNKLNQN
+278 LEVEGALNKLNQN
-291 LVELERQI
+291 LVDLERLI
-299 ANTNAKKTMI
+299 ADTNAKKTLI
-309 LERKKLNSNNDATL
+309 LERKKLNSNNDITL
-323 NNVLNLKEEILSIG
+323 NNVLNLKEEVLSLE
-337 KNINSLEDEIKAL
+337 KNINSLEEEINTL
-350 NSKKDE
+350 DMKKDD
-356 LKTTLD
+356 LRVSID
-362 SIDNEELILRKN
+362 SLDNEELILRKD
-374 YVTESNEYNRKN
+374 YVTNSNELNKKN
-386 KELLELNNKIDILNN
+386 KDLLELNNKIDILNN

-429 GKLLTFDDAYMNAI
+429 GKLLTFDDLYMNAI
-443 ETTLGASINYLVVDS
+443 ETTLGASLNYLVVDS

-463 QAINYLKEQG
+463 QAINYLKEQR

-489 LDSNIIDSLKNTS
+489 LDSSVLETLKNSS
-502 GFIDTAINLVKYDKA
+502 GFIDVAINLVKFDEA
-517 YDNIMQNL
+517 YSNIMQNL
-525 LATTIIVKDIDA
+525 LGNTIVVKDIDA
-537 LNSIAKHL
+537 LNNIAKLL
-545 NYKYKVVSLDG
+545 NYKYKVVSLEG

-581 ELTKLETNKV
+581 ELTKLETSKV
-591 NLETNIRVIDTK
+591 NLETSIHLLETK
-603 INTLNQ
+603 INGLNKDN
-609 EQEEIKNKKN
+609 EDLKTKKN
-619 KVNNEYIELKETI
+619 KLNNEFIELKETI
-632 NRKNISLAEL
+632 NRKNISLTEL
-642 QSNYKDKENTIKNN
+642 EQNYKDKENTIKNN
-656 EAILNNTVDIELDNI
+656 EAILNNTIDKELEDI
-671 LKSYYELNGRKD
+671 LKYYYELSGKKD
-683 NLLRTIK
+683 TLLRTIK
-690 DYKEKLETA
+690 EYKEKLETS
-699 RGDLAELELNIK
+699 REDLAEAELNIK
-711 NKNHSLNKYNSEFN
+711 NKNKDLNKYSNEFN
-725 SNEITL
+725 SNEVTL

-757 HEIDTNIDIET
+757 SEVDTNIDIET
-768 TRLQVSKLKSS
+768 TRLQVSKLKSL
-779 IKDLGEVNLGS
+779 IKELGEVNLGS
-790 ISEFERV
+790 ISEFERI
-797 NERYTFLTTQKDD
+797 NERYTFLTTQQDD
-810 LVKSIEELETAIA
+810 LVKSIEELKTAIL

-832 FKATFA
+832 FKETFEK
-838 SVNMEFQKVFKILFR
+838 VNTEFQKVFRILFR

-979 ENEEN
+979 ENKN
-984 KDN
+984 N

>member
-50 EQSVKTLRGTGSM
+50 EQSVKSLRGSGSM

-104 VVYRTGENEYY
+104 VVYRGGENEYY
-115 LNNAK
+115 LNNTK

-139 YNIISQGTVEDIVNS
+139 YNIISQGTVEDIVSS

-223 LKNLEIALIVNDIK
+223 LKTLEIALIVNDIK
-237 KINLEYNKLKAR
+237 KINLEYNKLKTR

-260 TAKINKD
+260 NAKVSKD
-267 TATLEVSKLSN
+267 TATLEVNKLSN
-278 LEVESTLNKLNQN
+278 LEVEGALNKLNQN
-291 LVELERQI
+291 LVDLERLI
-299 ANTNAKKTMI
+299 ADTNAKKTLI
-309 LERKKLNSNNDATL
+309 LERKKLNSNNDITL
-323 NNVLNLKEEILSIG
+323 NNVLNLKEEVLSLG
-337 KNINSLEDEIKAL
+337 KNINSLEEEINTL
-350 NSKKDE
+350 NKKKDD
-356 LKTTLD
+356 LRASID
-362 SIDNEELILRKN
+362 SLDNEELILRKD
-374 YVTESNEYNRKN
+374 YVTNSNELNNKN
-386 KELLELNNKIDILNN
+386 KDLLELNNKIDILNN

-429 GKLLTFDDAYMNAI
+429 GKLLTFDDLYMNAI
-443 ETTLGASINYLVVDS
+443 ETTLGASLNYLVVDS

-463 QAINYLKEQG
+463 QAINYLKEQR

-489 LDSNIIDSLKNTS
+489 LDSSVLETLKNSS
-502 GFIDTAINLVKYDKA
+502 GFIDIAINLVKFDEA
-517 YDNIMQNL
+517 YRNIMQNL
-525 LATTIIVKDIDA
+525 LGNAIVVKDIDA
-537 LNSIAKHL
+537 LNNIAKFL
-545 NYKYKVVSLDG
+545 NYKYKVVSLEG

-581 ELTKLETNKV
+581 ELTKLETSKV
-591 NLETNIRVIDTK
+591 NLETSIHLLETK
-603 INTLNQ
+603 INGLNKDN
-609 EQEEIKNKKN
+609 EDLKTKKN
-619 KVNNEYIELKETI
+619 KLNNEFIELKETI
-632 NRKNISLAEL
+632 NRKSISLTEL
-642 QSNYKDKENTIKNN
+642 EQNYKDKENTIKNN
-656 EAILNNTVDIELDNI
+656 EAILNNTIDKELEDI
-671 LKSYYELNGRKD
+671 LKYYYELSGKKD
-683 NLLRTIK
+683 TLLRTIK
-690 DYKEKLETA
+690 EYKEKLETS
-699 RGDLAELELNIK
+699 REDLAEAELNIK
-711 NKNHSLNKYNSEFN
+711 NKNKDLNKYNTEFN
-725 SNEITL
+725 SNEVTL

-757 HEIDTNIDIET
+757 SEVDTNIDIET
-768 TRLQVSKLKSS
+768 TRLQVSKLKSL
-779 IKDLGEVNLGS
+779 IKELGEVNLGS
-790 ISEFERV
+790 ISEFERI
-797 NERYTFLTTQKDD
+797 NERYTFLTTQQDD
-810 LVKSIEELETAIA
+810 LVKSIEELKTAIL

-832 FKATFA
+832 FKETFEK
-838 SVNMEFQKVFKILFR
+838 VNTEFQKVFRILFR

-979 ENEEN
+979 ENEN
-984 KDN
+984 N

>member
-115 LNNAK
+115 LNNTK

-139 YNIISQGTVEDIVNS
+139 YNIISQGTVEDIVSS

-186 KDNLNTINLLIS
+186 KDNLNTINLLIN

-267 TATLEVSKLSN
+267 TATLEVNKLSN

-291 LVELERQI
+291 LVDLEREI
-299 ANTNAKKTMI
+299 ADANAKKTMI
-309 LERKKLNSNNDATL
+309 LERKKLNSNNDVTL

-337 KNINSLEDEIKAL
+337 KNINSLEGEIKTL
-350 NSKKDE
+350 NSKKDD
-356 LKTTLD
+356 LKANID
-362 SIDNEELILRKN
+362 SIDNEELMLRKN
-374 YVTESNEYNRKN
+374 YVTESNEYNQKN
-386 KELLELNNKIDILNN
+386 KELLELNNRIDILNN
-401 NILNEVNIPLPVKSI
+401 NILNEVNVPLPVKSI

-429 GKLLTFDDAYMNAI
+429 GKLLTFDDIYMSAI
-443 ETTLGASINYLVVDS
+443 ETTLGASLNYLVVDN
-458 ETSVK
+458 EASVK
-463 QAINYLKEQG
+463 QAINYLKEQR

-489 LDSNIIDSLKNTS
+489 RESSVEETLKNTS
-502 GFIDTAINLVKYDKA
+502 GFVDTAINLVKYDSA

-525 LATTIIVKDIDA
+525 LATTIVVKDIDA
-537 LNSIAKHL
+537 LNNIAKRL

-591 NLETNIRVIDTK
+591 NLETSIRVIEAK
-603 INTLNQ
+603 INSLNQ
-609 EQEEIKNKKN
+609 EQEEMILKKN
-619 KVNNEYIELKETI
+619 KLNNEYIELKETI
-632 NRKNISLAEL
+632 NRKNISLSEL
-642 QSNYKDKENTIKNN
+642 QNNYKDKETTIKNN

-683 NLLRTIK
+683 KLLRTIK

-711 NKNHSLNKYNSEFN
+711 NKNRDLNKYNSEFN
-725 SNEITL
+725 SNEVIL

-757 HEIDTNIDIET
+757 REVDTNIDIET

-779 IKDLGEVNLGS
+779 IKELGEVNLGS
-790 ISEFERV
+790 IAEFERV
-797 NERYTFLTTQKDD
+797 NERYTFLTTQKTD

-832 FKATFA
+832 FKATFEA
-838 SVNMEFQKVFKILFR
+838 VNNEFQKVFKILFR

-979 ENEEN
+979 ENET

>member
-70 SKSRSPMS
+70 SKSRSPML

-186 KDNLNTINLLIS
+186 KDNLNTINLLIN

-299 ANTNAKKTMI
+299 ADTNAKKTMI

-323 NNVLNLKEEILSIG
+323 NNVLNLKEEILSIS

-443 ETTLGASINYLVVDS
+443 ETTLGASINYLVVDN

-463 QAINYLKEQG
+463 QAINYLKEQR

-489 LDSNIIDSLKNTS
+489 LDSNIIDSLKNTT

-591 NLETNIRVIDTK
+591 NLETSIRVIDTK

-609 EQEEIKNKKN
+609 EQEEIKNKKS

-671 LKSYYELNGRKD
+671 LKSYYELNGKKD

-690 DYKEKLETA
+690 DYKERLETA

-725 SNEITL
+725 SNEIIL

-790 ISEFERV
+790 IAEFERV
-797 NERYTFLTTQKDD
+797 NERYTFLTTQKND

-979 ENEEN
+979 EN

>member
-299 ANTNAKKTMI
+299 ADTNAKKTMI

-374 YVTESNEYNRKN
+374 YVTESNEYNRKT

-429 GKLLTFDDAYMNAI
+429 GKLLTFDDAYMSAI

-463 QAINYLKEQG
+463 QAINYLKEQR

-489 LDSNIIDSLKNTS
+489 LDSNIIDSLKNTT

-632 NRKNISLAEL
+632 NRKNISLTEL

-671 LKSYYELNGRKD
+671 LKSYYELNGKKD

-979 ENEEN
+979 EN

>member
-50 EQSVKTLRGTGSM
+50 EQSVKSLRGSGSM

-104 VVYRTGENEYY
+104 VVYRSGENEYY
-115 LNNAK
+115 LNNTK

-139 YNIISQGTVEDIVNS
+139 YNIISQGTVEDIVSS

-223 LKNLEIALIVNDIK
+223 LKTLEIALIVNDIK
-237 KINLEYNKLKAR
+237 KINLEYNKLKTR

-260 TAKINKD
+260 NAKVSKD
-267 TATLEVSKLSN
+267 TATLEVNKLSN
-278 LEVESTLNKLNQN
+278 LEVEGALNKLNQN
-291 LVELERQI
+291 LVDLERLI
-299 ANTNAKKTMI
+299 ADTNAKKTLI
-309 LERKKLNSNNDATL
+309 LERKKLNSNNDITL
-323 NNVLNLKEEILSIG
+323 NNVLNLKEEVLSLE
-337 KNINSLEDEIKAL
+337 KNINSLEEEINTLDK
-350 NSKKDE
+350 KKDD
-356 LKTTLD
+356 LRASID
-362 SIDNEELILRKN
+362 SLDNEELILRKD
-374 YVTESNEYNRKN
+374 YVTNSNELNKKN
-386 KELLELNNKIDILNN
+386 KDLLELNNKIDILNN

-429 GKLLTFDDAYMNAI
+429 GKLLTFDDLYMNAI
-443 ETTLGASINYLVVDS
+443 ETTLGASLNYLVVDS

-463 QAINYLKEQG
+463 QAINYLKEQR

-489 LDSNIIDSLKNTS
+489 LDSSVLETLKNSS
-502 GFIDTAINLVKYDKA
+502 GFIDIAINLVKFDEA
-517 YDNIMQNL
+517 YSNIMQNL
-525 LATTIIVKDIDA
+525 LGNTIVVKDIDA
-537 LNSIAKHL
+537 LNNIAKLL
-545 NYKYKVVSLDG
+545 NYKYKVVSLEG

-581 ELTKLETNKV
+581 ELTKLETSKV
-591 NLETNIRVIDTK
+591 NLETSIHLLETK
-603 INTLNQ
+603 INGLNKDN
-609 EQEEIKNKKN
+609 EDLKIKKN
-619 KVNNEYIELKETI
+619 KLNNEYIELKETI
-632 NRKNISLAEL
+632 NRKSISLTEL
-642 QSNYKDKENTIKNN
+642 EQNYKDKENTIKNN
-656 EAILNNTVDIELDNI
+656 EAILNNTIDKELEDI
-671 LKSYYELNGRKD
+671 LKYYYELSGKKD
-683 NLLRTIK
+683 TLLRTIK
-690 DYKEKLETA
+690 EYKEKLETS
-699 RGDLAELELNIK
+699 REDLAEAELNIK
-711 NKNHSLNKYNSEFN
+711 NKNKDLNKYNTEFN
-725 SNEITL
+725 SNEVTL

-757 HEIDTNIDIET
+757 SEVDTNIDIET
-768 TRLQVSKLKSS
+768 TRLQVSKLKSL
-779 IKDLGEVNLGS
+779 IKDLGVVNLGS
-790 ISEFERV
+790 ISEFERI
-797 NERYTFLTTQKDD
+797 NERYTFLTTQQDD
-810 LVKSIEELETAIA
+810 LVKSIEELKTAIL

-832 FKATFA
+832 FKETFEK
-838 SVNMEFQKVFKILFR
+838 VNTEFQKVFRILFR

-979 ENEEN
+979 ENEN
-984 KDN
+984 N

>member
-1 MYLKSIKAVGFKS
+1 
-14 FADKIELDIKDG
+14 
-26 ITCIVGPNG
+26 
-35 SGKSNILDAVKWVLG
+35 
-50 EQSVKTLRGTGSM
+50 
-63 SDVIFNG
+63 
-70 SKSRSPMS
+70 
-78 RASVALTIDNS
+78 
-89 NHYLKSEFNEIEVKR
+89 
-104 VVYRTGENEYY
+104 
-115 LNNAK
+115 
-120 VRLKDI
+120 
-126 TDLFIDSGASRDA
+126 
-139 YNIISQGTVEDIVNS
+139 
-154 KPEARR
+154 
-160 VIIEEAAGVLK
+160 
-171 YKKHKEESLRKLEKT
+171 
-186 KDNLNTINLLIS
+186 
-198 ELETSLEPL
+198 
-207 RIQSIK
+207 
-213 AKKFNEYKDN
+213 
-223 LKNLEIALIVNDIK
+223 
-237 KINLEYNKLKAR
+237 
-249 NEELKSLIEEL
+249 
-260 TAKINKD
+260 
-267 TATLEVSKLSN
+267 
-278 LEVESTLNKLNQN
+278 
-291 LVELERQI
+291 
-299 ANTNAKKTMI
+299 
-309 LERKKLNSNNDATL
+309 
-323 NNVLNLKEEILSIG
+323 
-337 KNINSLEDEIKAL
+337 
-350 NSKKDE
+350 
-356 LKTTLD
+356 
-362 SIDNEELILRKN
+362 
-374 YVTESNEYNRKN
+374 
-386 KELLELNNKIDILNN
+386 
-401 NILNEVNIPLPVKSI
+401 
-416 LNNPRLKGIYNTV
+416 
-429 GKLLTFDDAYMNAI
+429 MNAI

-463 QAINYLKEQG
+463 QAINYLKEQR

-489 LDSNIIDSLKNTS
+489 LDSNIIDSLKNTT

-671 LKSYYELNGRKD
+671 LKSYYELNGKKD

-790 ISEFERV
+790 IAEFERV

-979 ENEEN
+979 EN

>member
-50 EQSVKTLRGTGSM
+50 EQSVKSLRGSGSM

-104 VVYRTGENEYY
+104 VVYRSGENEYY
-115 LNNAK
+115 LNNTK

-139 YNIISQGTVEDIVNS
+139 YNIISQGTVEDIVSS

-223 LKNLEIALIVNDIK
+223 LKTLEIALIVNDIK
-237 KINLEYNKLKAR
+237 KINLEYNKLKTR

-260 TAKINKD
+260 NAKVSKD
-267 TATLEVSKLSN
+267 TATLEVNKLSN
-278 LEVESTLNKLNQN
+278 LEVEGALNKLNQN
-291 LVELERQI
+291 LVDLECLI
-299 ANTNAKKTMI
+299 ADTNAKKTLI
-309 LERKKLNSNNDATL
+309 LERKKLNSNNDITL
-323 NNVLNLKEEILSIG
+323 NNVLNLKEEVLSLE
-337 KNINSLEDEIKAL
+337 KNINSLEEEINTL
-350 NSKKDE
+350 DRKKDD
-356 LKTTLD
+356 LRASID
-362 SIDNEELILRKN
+362 SLDNEELILRKD
-374 YVTESNEYNRKN
+374 YVTNSNELNKKN
-386 KELLELNNKIDILNN
+386 KDLLELNNKIDILNN

-429 GKLLTFDDAYMNAI
+429 GKLLTFDDLYMNAI
-443 ETTLGASINYLVVDS
+443 ETTLGASLNYLVVDS

-463 QAINYLKEQG
+463 QAINYLKEQR

-489 LDSNIIDSLKNTS
+489 LDSSVLETLKNSS
-502 GFIDTAINLVKYDKA
+502 GFIDIAINLVKFDEA
-517 YDNIMQNL
+517 YSNIMQNL
-525 LATTIIVKDIDA
+525 LGNTIVVKDIDA
-537 LNSIAKHL
+537 LNNIAKLL
-545 NYKYKVVSLDG
+545 NYKYKVVSLEG

-581 ELTKLETNKV
+581 ELTKLETSKV
-591 NLETNIRVIDTK
+591 NLETSIHLLETK
-603 INTLNQ
+603 INGLNKDN
-609 EQEEIKNKKN
+609 EDLKTKKN
-619 KVNNEYIELKETI
+619 KLNNEFIELKETI
-632 NRKNISLAEL
+632 NRKSISLTEL
-642 QSNYKDKENTIKNN
+642 EQNYKDKENTIKNN
-656 EAILNNTVDIELDNI
+656 EAILNNTIDKELEDI
-671 LKSYYELNGRKD
+671 LKYYYELSGKKD
-683 NLLRTIK
+683 TLLRTIK
-690 DYKEKLETA
+690 EYKEKLETS
-699 RGDLAELELNIK
+699 REDLAEAELNIK
-711 NKNHSLNKYNSEFN
+711 NKNKDLNKYNTEFN
-725 SNEITL
+725 SNEVTL

-757 HEIDTNIDIET
+757 SEVDTNIDIET
-768 TRLQVSKLKSS
+768 TRLQVSKLKSL
-779 IKDLGEVNLGS
+779 IKELGEVNLGS
-790 ISEFERV
+790 ISEFERI
-797 NERYTFLTTQKDD
+797 NERYTFLTTQQDD
-810 LVKSIEELETAIA
+810 LVKSIEELKTAIL

-832 FKATFA
+832 FKETFEK
-838 SVNMEFQKVFKILFR
+838 VNTEFQKVFRILFR

-979 ENEEN
+979 ENEN
-984 KDN
+984 N

>member
-78 RASVALTIDNS
+78 RASVSLTIDNS

-115 LNNAK
+115 LNNTK

-139 YNIISQGTVEDIVNS
+139 YNIISQGTVEDIVSS

-186 KDNLNTINLLIS
+186 KDNLNTINLLIN

-207 RIQSIK
+207 RVQSIK
-213 AKKFNEYKDN
+213 AKKFNEYKNN

-249 NEELKSLIEEL
+249 NEELKTLIEEL
-260 TAKINKD
+260 NAKVSKD
-267 TATLEVSKLSN
+267 TANLEVNKLSN
-278 LEVESTLNKLNQN
+278 LEVETTLNKLNQN

-299 ANTNAKKTMI
+299 ADTNAKKTMI

-337 KNINSLEDEIKAL
+337 KNINSLEEEIKTL
-350 NSKKDE
+350 NSKKEE
-356 LKTTLD
+356 LKSNLD

-374 YVTESNEYNRKN
+374 YVTESNEYNKKN
-386 KELLELNNKIDILNN
+386 KELLELNNRMDILNN
-401 NILNEVNIPLPVKSI
+401 NILNEVNVPLPVKSI
-416 LNNPRLKGIYNTV
+416 LNNPRLKGIYITV
-429 GKLLTFDDAYMNAI
+429 GKLLNFDDAYMNAI
-443 ETTLGASINYLVVDS
+443 ETTLGASLNYLVVDN

-463 QAINYLKEQG
+463 QAINYLKEQR

-489 LDSNIIDSLKNTS
+489 LDSNVLDTLKNMS
-502 GFIDTAINLVKYDKA
+502 GFVDTAINLVKYDQA

-525 LATTIIVKDIDA
+525 LATTIVVKDIDA
-537 LNSIAKHL
+537 LNNIAKRL
-545 NYKYKVVSLDG
+545 NYKYKIVSLDG

-561 GGSISGGAKKNSNSI
+561 GGSISGGAKKNGNSI

-591 NLETNIRVIDTK
+591 NLETSIRVIEAK
-603 INTLNQ
+603 INSLNQ

-619 KVNNEYIELKETI
+619 KINNEYIELKETI
-632 NRKNISLAEL
+632 NRKNISLSEL
-642 QSNYKDKENTIKNN
+642 RSNYKDKENTIKNN

-671 LKSYYELNGRKD
+671 LKTYYDLNGQKD

-711 NKNHSLNKYNSEFN
+711 NKNKDLNKYNSEFN

-757 HEIDTNIDIET
+757 REVDTNIDIET
-768 TRLQVSKLKSS
+768 TRLQVSKLKSN
-779 IKDLGEVNLGS
+779 IKELGEVNLGS
-790 ISEFERV
+790 IAEFERV

-832 FKATFA
+832 FKATFEA
-838 SVNMEFQKVFKILFR
+838 VNNEFQKVFKILFR

-905 LNVKTV
+905 LNVYPV
-911 PFVILDEVEAALDEA
+911 PFCVLDEVEAALDEA
-926 NVDVFG
+926 NVDTFG
-932 KYLET
+932 KYLQEQE
-937 RKDKSQFII
+937 DKSEFIL

-951 RTMEYADTLY
+951 RTMEYAKTLY

-967 EGVSKLVSVRME
+967 QGVSKIVKVKLEDGDSLNAV
-979 ENEEN
+979 
-984 KDN
+984 

>member
-78 RASVALTIDNS
+78 RASVSLTIDNS

-115 LNNAK
+115 LNNTK

-139 YNIISQGTVEDIVNS
+139 YNIISQGTVEDIVSS

-186 KDNLNTINLLIS
+186 KDNLNTINLLIN

-207 RIQSIK
+207 RVQSIK
-213 AKKFNEYKDN
+213 AKKFNEYKNN

-249 NEELKSLIEEL
+249 NEELKTLIEEL
-260 TAKINKD
+260 NAKVSKD
-267 TATLEVSKLSN
+267 TATLEVNKLSN
-278 LEVESTLNKLNQN
+278 LEVETTLNKLNQN

-299 ANTNAKKTMI
+299 ADTNAKKTMI

-337 KNINSLEDEIKAL
+337 KNINSLEEEIKTL
-350 NSKKDE
+350 NSKKEE
-356 LKTTLD
+356 LKSNLD

-374 YVTESNEYNRKN
+374 YVTESNEYNKKN
-386 KELLELNNKIDILNN
+386 KELLELNNRMDILNN
-401 NILNEVNIPLPVKSI
+401 NILNEVNVPLPVKSI
-416 LNNPRLKGIYNTV
+416 LNNPRLKGIYNTA
-429 GKLLTFDDAYMNAI
+429 GKLLNFDDAYMNAI
-443 ETTLGASINYLVVDS
+443 ETTLGASLNYLVVDN

-463 QAINYLKEQG
+463 QAINYLKEQR

-489 LDSNIIDSLKNTS
+489 LDSNVLDTLKNMS
-502 GFIDTAINLVKYDKA
+502 GFVDTAINLVKYDPA

-525 LATTIIVKDIDA
+525 LSTTIVVKNIDA
-537 LNSIAKHL
+537 LNNIAKRL
-545 NYKYKVVSLDG
+545 NYKYKIVSLDG

-561 GGSISGGAKKNSNSI
+561 GGSISGGAKKNGNSI

-591 NLETNIRVIDTK
+591 NLETSIRVIEAK
-603 INTLNQ
+603 INSLNQ

-619 KVNNEYIELKETI
+619 KINNEYIELKETI
-632 NRKNISLAEL
+632 NRKNISLSEL
-642 QSNYKDKENTIKNN
+642 RSNYKDKENTIKNN
-656 EAILNNTVDIELDNI
+656 EAILNNTVDQELDNI
-671 LKSYYELNGRKD
+671 LKTYYDLNGQKD
-683 NLLRTIK
+683 NLLRTSK

-711 NKNHSLNKYNSEFN
+711 NKNKDLNKYNSEFN
-725 SNEITL
+725 INEITL

-757 HEIDTNIDIET
+757 REVDTNIDIET
-768 TRLQVSKLKSS
+768 TRLQVSKLKSN
-779 IKDLGEVNLGS
+779 IKELGEVNLGS
-790 ISEFERV
+790 IAEFERV

-832 FKATFA
+832 FKATFEA
-838 SVNMEFQKVFKILFR
+838 VNNEFQKVFKILFR

-979 ENEEN
+979 EN

>member
-50 EQSVKTLRGTGSM
+50 EQSVKSLRGSGSM

-104 VVYRTGENEYY
+104 VVYRSGENEYY
-115 LNNAK
+115 LNNTK

-139 YNIISQGTVEDIVNS
+139 YNIISQGTVEDIVSS

-223 LKNLEIALIVNDIK
+223 LKTLEIALIVNDIK
-237 KINLEYNKLKAR
+237 KINLEYNKLKTR

-260 TAKINKD
+260 NAKVSKD
-267 TATLEVSKLSN
+267 TATLEVNKLSN
-278 LEVESTLNKLNQN
+278 LEVEGALNKLNQN
-291 LVELERQI
+291 LVDLERLI
-299 ANTNAKKTMI
+299 ADTNAKKTLI
-309 LERKKLNSNNDATL
+309 LERKKLNSNNDITL
-323 NNVLNLKEEILSIG
+323 NNVLNLKEEVLSLE
-337 KNINSLEDEIKAL
+337 KNINSLEEEINTL
-350 NSKKDE
+350 NRKKDD
-356 LKTTLD
+356 LRASID
-362 SIDNEELILRKN
+362 SLDNEELILRKD
-374 YVTESNEYNRKN
+374 YVTNSNELNKKN
-386 KELLELNNKIDILNN
+386 KDLLELNNKIDILNN

-429 GKLLTFDDAYMNAI
+429 GKLLTFDDLYMNAI
-443 ETTLGASINYLVVDS
+443 ETTLGASLNYLVVDS

-463 QAINYLKEQG
+463 QAINYLKEQR

-483 IIKPKY
+483 IIKSKC
-489 LDSNIIDSLKNTS
+489 LDSSVLETLKNS
-502 GFIDTAINLVKYDKA
+502 FGFIDIAINLVKFDEA
-517 YDNIMQNL
+517 YSNIMQNL
-525 LATTIIVKDIDA
+525 LGNTIVVKDIDA
-537 LNSIAKHL
+537 LNNIAKLL
-545 NYKYKVVSLDG
+545 NYKYKVVSLEG

-581 ELTKLETNKV
+581 ELTKLETSKV
-591 NLETNIRVIDTK
+591 NLETSIHLLETK
-603 INTLNQ
+603 INGLNKDN
-609 EQEEIKNKKN
+609 EDLKTKKN
-619 KVNNEYIELKETI
+619 KLNNEFIELKETI
-632 NRKNISLAEL
+632 NRKSISLTEL
-642 QSNYKDKENTIKNN
+642 EQNYKDKENTIKNN
-656 EAILNNTVDIELDNI
+656 EAILNNTIDKELEDI
-671 LKSYYELNGRKD
+671 LKYYYELSGKKD
-683 NLLRTIK
+683 TLLRTIK
-690 DYKEKLETA
+690 EYKEKLETS
-699 RGDLAELELNIK
+699 REDLAEAELNIK
-711 NKNHSLNKYNSEFN
+711 NKNKDLNKYNTEFN
-725 SNEITL
+725 SNEVTL

-757 HEIDTNIDIET
+757 SEVDTNIDIET
-768 TRLQVSKLKSS
+768 TRLQVSKLKSL
-779 IKDLGEVNLGS
+779 IKELGEVNLGS
-790 ISEFERV
+790 ISEFERI
-797 NERYTFLTTQKDD
+797 NERYTFLTTQQDD
-810 LVKSIEELETAIA
+810 LVKSIEELKTAIL

-832 FKATFA
+832 FKETFEK
-838 SVNMEFQKVFKILFR
+838 VNTEFQKVFRILFR

-979 ENEEN
+979 ENEN
-984 KDN
+984 N

>member
-115 LNNAK
+115 LNNTK

-139 YNIISQGTVEDIVNS
+139 YNIISQGTVEDIVSS

-186 KDNLNTINLLIS
+186 KDNLNTINLLIN

-267 TATLEVSKLSN
+267 TATLEVNKLSN

-291 LVELERQI
+291 LVDLEREI
-299 ANTNAKKTMI
+299 ADANAKKTMI
-309 LERKKLNSNNDATL
+309 LERKKLNSNNDVTL

-337 KNINSLEDEIKAL
+337 KNINSLEGEIKTL
-350 NSKKDE
+350 NSKKDD
-356 LKTTLD
+356 LKANID
-362 SIDNEELILRKN
+362 SIDNEELMLRKN
-374 YVTESNEYNRKN
+374 YVTESNEYNQKN
-386 KELLELNNKIDILNN
+386 KELLELNNRIDILNN
-401 NILNEVNIPLPVKSI
+401 NILNEVNVPLPVKSI

-429 GKLLTFDDAYMNAI
+429 GKLLTFDDIYMSAI
-443 ETTLGASINYLVVDS
+443 ETTLGASLNYLVVDN
-458 ETSVK
+458 EASVK
-463 QAINYLKEQG
+463 QAINYLKEQR

-489 LDSNIIDSLKNTS
+489 LESSVEETLKNTS
-502 GFIDTAINLVKYDKA
+502 GFVDTAINLVKYDSA
-517 YDNIMQNL
+517 YANIMQNL
-525 LATTIIVKDIDA
+525 LATTIVVKDIDA
-537 LNSIAKHL
+537 LNNIAKRL

-576 LKDRY
+576 LKDCY

-591 NLETNIRVIDTK
+591 NLETSIRVIEAK
-603 INTLNQ
+603 INSLNQ
-609 EQEEIKNKKN
+609 EQEEMILKKN
-619 KVNNEYIELKETI
+619 KLNNEYIELKETI
-632 NRKNISLAEL
+632 NRKNISLSEL
-642 QSNYKDKENTIKNN
+642 QNNYKDKETTIKNN

-683 NLLRTIK
+683 KLLRTIK

-711 NKNHSLNKYNSEFN
+711 NKNRDLNKYNSEFN
-725 SNEITL
+725 SNEVIL

-757 HEIDTNIDIET
+757 REVDTNIDIET

-779 IKDLGEVNLGS
+779 IKELGEVNLGS
-790 ISEFERV
+790 IAEFERV
-797 NERYTFLTTQKDD
+797 NERYTFLTTQKTD

-832 FKATFA
+832 FKATFEA
-838 SVNMEFQKVFKILFR
+838 VNKEFQKVFKILFR

-979 ENEEN
+979 ENET

>member
-50 EQSVKTLRGTGSM
+50 EQSVKSLRGSGSM

-104 VVYRTGENEYY
+104 VVYRSGENEYY
-115 LNNAK
+115 LNNTK

-139 YNIISQGTVEDIVNS
+139 YNIISQGTVEDIVSS

-223 LKNLEIALIVNDIK
+223 LKTLEIALIVNDIK
-237 KINLEYNKLKAR
+237 KINLEYNKLKTR

-260 TAKINKD
+260 NAKVSKD
-267 TATLEVSKLSN
+267 TATLEVNKLSN
-278 LEVESTLNKLNQN
+278 LEVEGALNKLNQN
-291 LVELERQI
+291 LVDLERLI
-299 ANTNAKKTMI
+299 ADTNAKKTLI
-309 LERKKLNSNNDATL
+309 LERKKLNSNNDITL
-323 NNVLNLKEEILSIG
+323 NNVLNLKEEVLSLE
-337 KNINSLEDEIKAL
+337 KNINSLEEEINTL
-350 NSKKDE
+350 DRKKDD
-356 LKTTLD
+356 LRASID
-362 SIDNEELILRKN
+362 SLDNEELILRKD
-374 YVTESNEYNRKN
+374 YVTNSNELNKKN
-386 KELLELNNKIDILNN
+386 KDLLELNNKIDILNN

-429 GKLLTFDDAYMNAI
+429 GKLLTFDDLYMNAI
-443 ETTLGASINYLVVDS
+443 ETTLGASLNYLVVDS

-463 QAINYLKEQG
+463 QAINYLKEQR

-489 LDSNIIDSLKNTS
+489 LDSSVLETLKNSS
-502 GFIDTAINLVKYDKA
+502 GFIDIAINLVKFDEA
-517 YDNIMQNL
+517 YSNIMQNL
-525 LATTIIVKDIDA
+525 LGNTIVVKDIDA
-537 LNSIAKHL
+537 LNNIAKLL
-545 NYKYKVVSLDG
+545 NYKYKVVSLEG

-581 ELTKLETNKV
+581 ELTKLETSKV
-591 NLETNIRVIDTK
+591 NLETSIHLLETK
-603 INTLNQ
+603 INGLNKDN
-609 EQEEIKNKKN
+609 EDLKTKKN
-619 KVNNEYIELKETI
+619 KLNNEFIELKETI
-632 NRKNISLAEL
+632 NRKSISLTEL
-642 QSNYKDKENTIKNN
+642 EQNYKDKENTIKNN
-656 EAILNNTVDIELDNI
+656 EAILNNTIDKELEDI
-671 LKSYYELNGRKD
+671 LKYYYELSGKKD
-683 NLLRTIK
+683 TLLRTIK
-690 DYKEKLETA
+690 EYKEKLETS
-699 RGDLAELELNIK
+699 REDLAEAELNIK
-711 NKNHSLNKYNSEFN
+711 NKNKDLNKYSNEFN
-725 SNEITL
+725 SNEVTL

-757 HEIDTNIDIET
+757 SEVDTNIDIET
-768 TRLQVSKLKSS
+768 TRLQVSKLKSL
-779 IKDLGEVNLGS
+779 IKELGEVNLGS
-790 ISEFERV
+790 ISEFERI
-797 NERYTFLTTQKDD
+797 NERYTFLTTQQDD
-810 LVKSIEELETAIA
+810 LVKSIEELKTAIL

-832 FKATFA
+832 FKETFEK
-838 SVNMEFQKVFKILFR
+838 VNTEFQKVFRILFR

-874 IAQPPG
+874 IAQHPG

-979 ENEEN
+979 ENEN
-984 KDN
+984 N

>member
-115 LNNAK
+115 LNNTK

-139 YNIISQGTVEDIVNS
+139 YNIISQGTVEDIVSS

-171 YKKHKEESLRKLEKT
+171 YKKHKEESLKKLEKT
-186 KDNLNTINLLIS
+186 KDNLNTINLLIN

-237 KINLEYNKLKAR
+237 KINLEYNKLKQR

-267 TATLEVSKLSN
+267 TATLEVNKLSN
-278 LEVESTLNKLNQN
+278 LEVEGALNKLNQN
-291 LVELERQI
+291 LVDLEREI
-299 ANTNAKKTMI
+299 AETNAKKTMI
-309 LERKKLNSNNDATL
+309 LERKKLNSNNDVTL
-323 NNVLNLKEEILSIG
+323 NNVLNLKEEILNIS
-337 KNINSLEDEIKAL
+337 KNIKTLEEEIKSL
-350 NSKKDE
+350 NSKKCE
-356 LKTTLD
+356 LKTNLD
-362 SIDNEELILRKN
+362 SIDNEDLILRRD
-374 YVTESNEYNRKN
+374 YVTESNEYNQKN

-401 NILNEVNIPLPVKSI
+401 NILNEVNVPLPVKSI

-429 GKLLTFDDAYMNAI
+429 GKLLTFDDLYMNAI
-443 ETTLGASINYLVVDS
+443 ETTLGASLNYLVVDN

-463 QAINYLKEQG
+463 QAINYLKEQH

-489 LDSNIIDSLKNTS
+489 LDNNIITDLKNTS
-502 GFIDTAINLVKYDKA
+502 GFIDTAINLVKYDAA
-517 YDNIMQNL
+517 YDSIMQNL
-525 LATTIIVKDIDA
+525 LATTIVVKDIDA
-537 LNSIAKHL
+537 LNNIAKHL

-591 NLETNIRVIDTK
+591 NLETSIHAIETK
-603 INTLNQ
+603 INSLNQ

-619 KVNNEYIELKETI
+619 KVNNEYILLKETI
-632 NRKNISLAEL
+632 NRKNISLSEL
-642 QSNYKDKENTIKNN
+642 KAGYKEKENTIKNN

-671 LKSYYELNGRKD
+671 LKSYYELSGRKD

-690 DYKEKLETA
+690 DYKEKMENS

-711 NKNHSLNKYNSEFN
+711 NKNKELNKYNNEFN
-725 SNEITL
+725 SNEIIL

-757 HEIDTNIDIET
+757 REIDTNIDIET

-779 IKDLGEVNLGS
+779 IKELGEVNLGS
-790 ISEFERV
+790 ITEFERV

-810 LVKSIEELETAIA
+810 LVKSVEELETAIA

-832 FKATFA
+832 FKATFEA
-838 SVNMEFQKVFKILFR
+838 VNTEFQKVFKILFR

-979 ENEEN
+979 ENET